1 MNQKSP
7 QPPEPQNIGKGMI
20 TAAWIIGLIL
30 LTLVFN
36 SYLSEKNN
44 PNQHVVGEITA
55 DGTREVILKRN
66 PYGHYVSR
74 GTINNKFVVFLV
86 DTGATN
92 VSIPERVAERLGLER
107 GMPMLAETAN
117 GTVTTY
123 STRLD
128 TISIGNIELSRVS
141 ADINPGMEGDEILLG
156 MSFLKQ
162 LEFTQRGNMLIL
174 KQYSKNY

>member
-1 MNQKSP
+1 MNNNAS

-30 LTLVFN
+30 LTLLFN
-36 SYLSEKNN
+36 NFLSGKNN
-44 PNQHVVGEITA
+44 PNQHVVGEMHA
-55 DGTREVILKRN
+55 DGTRQVVLQRN
-66 PYGHYVSR
+66 PYGHYVTR
-74 GTINNKFVVFLV
+74 GDINRQPVEFLI

-92 VSIPERVAERLGLER
+92 VSIPERVAERLRLER

-162 LEFTQRGNMLIL
+162 LEFTQRGDTLIL
-174 KQYSKNY
+174 RQYPSSY